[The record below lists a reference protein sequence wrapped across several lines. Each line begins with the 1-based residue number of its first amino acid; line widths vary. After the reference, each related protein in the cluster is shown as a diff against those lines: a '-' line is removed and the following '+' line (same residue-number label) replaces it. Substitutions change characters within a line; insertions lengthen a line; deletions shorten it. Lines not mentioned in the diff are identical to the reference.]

1 MKTAEQLTGFRGVNR
16 STLIIVPAILGVLFG
31 LVYIIAFPFIGL
43 LVFISLSAYRAKQRL
58 VSYYYPSMRK

>member
-1 MKTAEQLTGFRGVNR
+1 MKAAEQLTGFREVNR

-43 LVFISLSAYRAKQRL
+43 LGFISLSAYRAKQRL
-58 VSYYYPSMRK
+58 VNG